1 MQNAKSKLFSYCLLK
16 TAIHLHIYIYIIIS
30 CQELAG
36 DVSLLSPLSPVS
48 GASSK
53 IVRSKGSGSG
63 GKESGPGGEERGEQF
78 TGISCLLIT
87 WKSNP
92 EVEQFKVKQRQP
104 RKTAAR

>member
-1 MQNAKSKLFSYCLLK
+1 MYNK
-16 TAIHLHIYIYIIIS
+16 IS

-63 GKESGPGGEERGEQF
+63 GKESGPGGVERGEQF

-92 EVEQFKVKQRQP
+92 EVEQFKVSVSV
-104 RKTAAR
+104 

>member
-1 MQNAKSKLFSYCLLK
+1 MYN
-16 TAIHLHIYIYIIIS
+16 IIS

-63 GKESGPGGEERGEQF
+63 GKESGPGGAEQF

-92 EVEQFKVKQRQP
+92 EVEQFKVSVSV
-104 RKTAAR
+104 